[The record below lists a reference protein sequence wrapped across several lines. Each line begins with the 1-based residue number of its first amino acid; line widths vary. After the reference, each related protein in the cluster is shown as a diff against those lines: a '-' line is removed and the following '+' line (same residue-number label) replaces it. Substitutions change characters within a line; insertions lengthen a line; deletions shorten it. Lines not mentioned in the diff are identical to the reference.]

1 VKIPRLLPLIAVA
14 IGGVVAVNVM
24 AGAQSLPE
32 MLSAARAFAE
42 DVAAPAKGA
51 KPAAKVGDKSA
62 AKDPAKPEGP
72 VSPVPSTRIL
82 DGDAPPK
89 PQTMACAALGG
100 DLAKE
105 AGLSPAELKVLQDLG
120 ARRGQIESLEKNVDV
135 QQQLLLAAEAKVDAK
150 ITTMRGLIAEMKG
163 LLGQADEKQKAENAR
178 LVKVYEG
185 MKPKDAAAQ
194 LAIMKDDVRLDIV
207 QGMKERN
214 LSAILGAM
222 PPVAAKDLT
231 EKLALRYATSAP
243 VKAAQAAIAPPTQTA
258 AAPPA
263 KGPAPKAPASKAA
276 PRAAAPRPKAAPA
289 QASAAPAAPPPIVPP
304 PAAEPAAKTG

>member
-1 VKIPRLLPLIAVA
+1 MKIPRLLPLIAVA

-24 AGAQSLPE
+24 AGAQSLPQ
-32 MLSAARAFAE
+32 MLSAAQAFAE
-42 DVAAPAKGA
+42 DVVTPPKSA
-51 KPAAKVGDKSA
+51 KPAAKDGDKSA
-62 AKDPAKPEGP
+62 AKPEGP
-72 VSPVPSTRIL
+72 ASPVPSTRIL

-120 ARRGQIESLEKNVDV
+120 SRRGQIESLEKNVDV

-243 VKAAQAAIAPPTQTA
+243 VKAAQAAMAPPAQTA

-263 KGPAPKAPASKAA
+263 RGPAAKAPASKAA

-289 QASAAPAAPPPIVPP
+289 QASAAPPSPEAA